1 VKCLKFIS
9 KQLTIFDITELRNS
23 RVRILIVVYQFNE
36 DTGEFEEVEIK
47 ENVPL
52 FELLDSSKILIFVDG
67 HSKRV
72 WIWEGQNTSTRTK
85 FICAQEASKVRD
97 KHDISYAI
105 SSVNDGD
112 ETVAFKVFI
121 GLV

>member
-1 VKCLKFIS
+1 M
-9 KQLTIFDITELRNS
+9 IF
-23 RVRILIVVYQFNE
+23 VYQFNE
-36 DTGEFEEVEIK
+36 DIGKFAEVEIK

-52 FELLDSSKILIFVDG
+52 FELLDSSKVLLFVDV
-67 HSKRV
+67 HDKRV
-72 WIWEGQNTSTRTK
+72 WIWEGKNTSTRTK
-85 FICAQEASKVRD
+85 FISAQEASKIRD
-97 KHDISYAI
+97 KHDISFSI